1 MVRTGVLLVLAGA
14 LLCGT
19 GSVALAADANPPL
32 ITIKRMSLEM
42 ALKLA
47 QAAIAQCRKDGLQ
60 VAVTVIDR
68 GGHPQ
73 VVLRDVL
80 APDLTLTISREKAY
94 TAMSFNS
101 PTSAMGKRFTEPFS
115 VGKVKGLVFSAGGLP
130 ITAAGSIVGGV
141 GVSGAPSGKQDER
154 CARAGLDA
162 VETDLQMGAF

>member
-19 GSVALAADANPPL
+19 GRVVLAADANPPL

-73 VVLRDVL
+73 VY
-80 APDLTLTISREKAY
+80 AATIPPE
-94 TAMSFNS
+94 FW
-101 PTSAMGKRFTEPFS
+101 EW
-115 VGKVKGLVFSAGGLP
+115 L
-130 ITAAGSIVGGV
+130 
-141 GVSGAPSGKQDER
+141 
-154 CARAGLDA
+154 
-162 VETDLQMGAF
+162 